1 MPPMPSSQP
10 SVPGSSSESGALRV
24 GIVGASGY
32 AGGEFLRL
40 ALGHPRLEVVQV
52 TSERNAGLPVPLV
65 HPNLRNVTRLRFVK
79 LEELEDVDVLVSGL
93 SHKRFASRY
102 DALAA
107 KAPMLLDLSSD
118 FRLRDPEVYQ
128 RYYGEPHPRPDL
140 LGSFVYGNPELHRS
154 ELVGARRISG
164 AGCIATASILA
175 LYPLLAAGL
184 VSRRDIVVE
193 AKIGSSAA
201 GNQPTGSGHH
211 PERMG
216 VVRTY
221 APTRHRHTAE
231 IAQELPGEVQVHLT
245 ATAVERIRGILATAH
260 VFVPDGTSERDV
272 AAALRERYADEPF
285 IRIVQARKGIHRVP
299 DPKILDGTNW
309 ADIGF
314 EMDPESG
321 RVVLMCAIDN
331 LVKGTAGHAVQA
343 LNVAMGWDETLGL
356 TFPGLHP

>member
-1 MPPMPSSQP
+1 MPGM
-10 SVPGSSSESGALRV
+10 SSSSAATDKLRV
-24 GIVGASGY
+24 AILGASGY

-65 HPNLRNVTRLRFVK
+65 HPNLRNVTRLRFVRAS
-79 LEELEDVDVLVSGL
+79 ELQEADLLVCAL
-93 SHKRFASRY
+93 PHKR
-102 DALAA
+102 LAGRIDEVA
-107 KAPMLLDLSSD
+107 ARAERILDLSSD
-118 FRLRDPEVYQ
+118 FRLRDPAVYQ
-128 RYYGEPHPRPDL
+128 RYYGEPHPRPEL
-140 LGSFVYGNPELHRS
+140 LGSFVYGNPELHRQA
-154 ELVGARRISG
+154 LAGATRISG
-164 AGCIATASILA
+164 AGCIATATILG
-175 LYPLLAAGL
+175 LYPMLKAGLAA
-184 VSRRDIVVE
+184 RHDIVVE

-201 GNQPTGSGHH
+201 GNQASASGHH

-231 IAQELPGEVQVHLT
+231 IEQELPGQVRVHLT
-245 ATAVERIRGILATAH
+245 ATAVERVRGILATAH

-272 AAALRERYADEPF
+272 AAAFHEAYADEPF
-285 IRIVQARKGIHRVP
+285 VRIVQARKGIHRVP

-309 ADIGF
+309 LDVGF
-314 EMDPESG
+314 ELDPDSG
-321 RVVLMCAIDN
+321 RVVVMTAIDN

-356 TFPGLHP
+356 GFPGLHP